1 MDILLTALILNIF
14 VLHGY
19 VNFRF
24 ILYKAWTELEDMESD
39 SKVLEYETFLNERL
53 REDLRF
59 VIVCFRFVKL
69 YL

>member
-53 REDLRF
+53 REDLRH
-59 VIVCFRFVKL
+59 VIVCFRL
-69 YL
+69 